1 MVRFIHAADI
11 HLDSPLKGLEQYEGA
26 PVDEIRG
33 ATRRAL
39 ENLVAVALE
48 RRVDFI
54 VIAGDVY
61 DGDWKD
67 HNTGLF
73 FVGQM
78 HRLREAGIP
87 VVMISGNHDAANKM
101 THSLRLPDNVELL
114 SHTKPATATSTV
126 LRELGVA
133 VHGRSF
139 AKQAETGNLAREY
152 PSKSAGM
159 LNIGLL
165 HTSLQGGS
173 DQHEPYAPCDLDDLR
188 GKGYDYW
195 ALGHIHQ
202 REVVCDDPAVVFSG
216 NIQGR
221 HIRERDAKG
230 CCVVDL
236 EEGGRPE
243 IDFVPLDVFRWE
255 LCRIDATGLSQPD
268 ELPAAFAREL
278 GALALRHEGI
288 PLGVRL
294 EVRGRTAAHDKLAVE
309 HRRWINELRAEALSV
324 GGDRIW
330 LEQVKL
336 YTQPLEAPPVVDM
349 SGPVA
354 ALCEVFDQ
362 LATDETGVRDLA
374 TLLDDL
380 RTKLPDELKSG
391 LDSLRLDDPARI
403 HELLREVQPLL
414 HSALTDGVTP

>member
-39 ENLVAVALE
+39 ENLVALSLE

-114 SHTKPATATSTV
+114 SHTRPATATSSV

-173 DQHEPYAPCDLDDLR
+173 DLHEPYAPCDLDDLR

-202 REVVCDDPAVVFSG
+202 REQVSNDPPIVFSG
-216 NIQGR
+216 NLQGR

-230 CCVVDL
+230 CCIVELND
-236 EEGGRPE
+236 GAQPE
-243 IDFVPLDVFRWE
+243 IEFAPLDVFRWE
-255 LCRIDATGLSQPD
+255 LCRIDASALNQPD
-268 ELPAAFAREL
+268 DLPAVFAREL
-278 GALALRHEGI
+278 ESLTCKHDGI
-288 PLGVRL
+288 PLGVRV
-294 EVRGRTAAHDKLAVE
+294 EVRGKTAIHDKLASD
-309 HRRWINELRAEALSV
+309 RRQWTNELRAVALGAGA
-324 GGDRIW
+324 GGTWVEKVQFHTDPID
-330 LEQVKL
+330 
-336 YTQPLEAPPVVDM
+336 APGSTDL

-354 ALCEVFDQ
+354 ALCDYFDE
-362 LATDETGVRDLA
+362 LATNDAGVRELA
-374 TLLDDL
+374 ATLDDL
-380 RTKLPDELKSG
+380 KSSLPDELTSSTDP
-391 LDSLRLDDPARI
+391 LMLDDPQRV
-403 HELLREVQPLL
+403 REWLVEVRPLL
-414 HSALTDGVTP
+414 LSVLTEGATP